1 MFNGAAVADEIP
13 NARMAGVIKMLS
25 IPMVL
30 TLLQFHT
37 STKRHRSAVS
47 ANPTTA
53 IDQLSLVAGSA
64 WGEPAEK
71 KQCRKRVTT
80 YRGQVAQ
87 QRRGAAVCGEYREA
101 AGVVAQAVI
110 RSVELIVQPG
120 AKDGVGEMGVRGD
133 LSSQRVRTIPQTRVS
148 FD

>member
-1 MFNGAAVADEIP
+1 
-13 NARMAGVIKMLS
+13 MLS

-64 WGEPAEK
+64 WGEPAAKNNAGNVSRLIAAKLPSKDEARRFAANIAK
-71 KQCRKRVTT
+71 LPELLRK
-80 YRGQVAQ
+80 
-87 QRRGAAVCGEYREA
+87 
-101 AGVVAQAVI
+101 
-110 RSVELIVQPG
+110 P
-120 AKDGVGEMGVRGD
+120 
-133 LSSQRVRTIPQTRVS
+133 
-148 FD
+148 